1 MANQHEAYTPTV
13 STQVRTVTYF
23 VTVVVSALTIVVIG
37 LSPVWFDSD
46 LSAQITAS
54 ASVIGASVA
63 FIAGAL
69 GVAYRPTK

>member
-13 STQVRTVTYF
+13 PVQVRTVTYF
-23 VTVVVSALTIVVIG
+23 VTVGVSALTIAIVG
-37 LSPVWFDSD
+37 LSPIWFETS